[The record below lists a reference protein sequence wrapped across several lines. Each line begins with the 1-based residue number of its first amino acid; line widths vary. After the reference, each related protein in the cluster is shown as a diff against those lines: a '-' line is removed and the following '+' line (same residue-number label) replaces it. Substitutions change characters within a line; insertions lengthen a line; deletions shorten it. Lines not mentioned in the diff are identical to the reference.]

1 MYQCKEAYGGMEVHL
16 NAFLTSVLDGVS
28 VFFRFIAKK
37 VYTAG
42 SRTKFF
48 L

>member
-1 MYQCKEAYGGMEVHL
+1 MEVHL

-28 VFFRFIAKK
+28 VFIFRFIAKK
-37 VYTAG
+37 VCTAG
-42 SRTKFF
+42 SRTTFF